1 MKMFTMFLAS
11 LAVLA
16 LAFVAMAQ
24 DQPAPTT
31 QPAATTQPAD
41 APQTEVL
48 PPGVL
53 AKVNDSV
60 LTQQVIDAQRK
71 YQMIPEYAKLPEIVN
86 RWIDAEIKAQE
97 ARRLGLDRDPDIKAN
112 LTAVNTQVLAH
123 MLIKHLQNQV
133 QVTEAEMREFYD
145 NNSDDRTFHE
155 ENILSFELIATK
167 DKQAAMDIKKQ
178 LDSREPW
185 AELLK
190 SHEVETCNITGL
202 TSATITDM
210 RGEDIGTI
218 VGPQFLRN
226 AMIAARRK
234 STKPSKPLRFHR
246 GKGWALLK
254 IIESKPGALKP
265 FDQVQKLLE
274 QRMISDKKRAIIR
287 ELPQQLKDKAN
298 IVQAPET
305 LLTTPR
311 RKPATGPA
319 IIEGGPGGPKPPQPP
334 APGTK

>member
-71 YQMIPEYAKLPEIVN
+71 YQMIPEYAKLQEIVN
-86 RWIDAEIKAQE
+86 RWIDAEVKAQE
-97 ARRLGLDRDPDIKAN
+97 ARRLGLDRDPDIKQILA
-112 LTAVNTQVLAH
+112 AVNTQVLAH
-123 MLIKHLQNQV
+123 MLIKHLQNKV
-133 QVTEAEMREFYD
+133 QATEAEMREFYD
-145 NNSDDRTFHE
+145 NNSDDRTFRE

-178 LDSREPW
+178 LDGGEPW
-185 AELLK
+185 AQLLK

-226 AMIAARRK
+226 AMITARRK
-234 STKPSKPLRFHR
+234 ATKPSKPLRFHR
-246 GKGWALLK
+246 GKGWALL
-254 IIESKPGALKP
+254 IITASQPGALKP
-265 FDQVQKLLE
+265 FEQVQELLE

-287 ELPQQLKDKAN
+287 ELPQQLMDNAK
-298 IVQAPET
+298 IVKAPEV
-305 LLTTPR
+305 LATPK
-311 RKPATGPA
+311 KPATGPG
-319 IIEGGPGGPKPPQPP
+319 IIEGGPRGPRPPQPP
-334 APGTK
+334 APGTR